1 VTDDRA
7 GPDRSSGAAAGHAPS
22 MTVGVIGPGRVGTA
36 LAVAL
41 SEAGHAVVAVA
52 GRPGGDPPSTSLE
65 RFTAAVPAARVV
77 VAADVPAAA
86 DVVLVTVADDV
97 LADVLR
103 GLAAADVVRPGG
115 RWLHTSG
122 RHGLRVLRPVALAG
136 ARVAACHPAQ
146 TFPTPEAG
154 RAALPGTA
162 WAVTATGADRTW
174 AHQLVAAVGGV
185 PVDVRDVDRVRYHA
199 ALAVGSNGTTA
210 VVALARDLLLSVGI
224 TDPELFLAPLV
235 RASAVNAAA
244 HGAAALTGPV
254 RRGDAGTVHAHLNE
268 LRATMPETVPA
279 YRALARL
286 ALSYARRAGLD
297 DARARMITEIL
308 DAE

>member
-1 VTDDRA
+1 MST
-7 GPDRSSGAAAGHAPS
+7 GAAAPDAPGRVS
-22 MTVGVIGPGRVGTA
+22 GATVGVIGPGRVGTA
-36 LAVAL
+36 LALAL
-41 SEAGHAVVAVA
+41 VDAGHRVVAVA
-52 GRPGGDPPSTSLE
+52 GRTGRAPLSAGLE
-65 RFTAAVPAARVV
+65 RFAAAVPTARVV
-77 VAADVPAAA
+77 PATEVPATA
-86 DVVLVTVADDV
+86 DIVLVTVGDDALV
-97 LADVLR
+97 DVLR

-136 ARVAACHPAQ
+136 AHVAACHPAQ

-162 WAVTATGADRTW
+162 WAVTAAEADRGW
-174 AHQLVAAVGGV
+174 AHDLVATVGGV

-199 ALAVGSNGTTA
+199 ALAVGSNGTSA
-210 VVALARDLLLSVGI
+210 VVALARDLLLSVGV
-224 TDPELFLAPLV
+224 TDPERFLTPLV
-235 RASAVNAAA
+235 RASALNAAA

-254 RRGDAGTVHAHLNE
+254 RRGDGGTVDAHLAD
-268 LRATMPETVPA
+268 LRATMPEAVPA

-297 DARARMITEIL
+297 EARARVITEIL
-308 DAE
+308 DPE